1 MNYDLYKKLYEKNAE
16 FFKARPVLIKALP
29 WADKVVSGFFFV
41 AYATLCLY
49 IIMQKVSVDAYMGVF
64 FPPLLCLLMVSV
76 LRIAVERPRP
86 YTEQG
91 ANVTPLVEKKRG
103 DMQSFPSRHVAS
115 AVVIA
120 SVFSPFFPTV
130 AWGLYFLSAVLAYL
144 RFSMG
149 FHYPSDLLA
158 GGLIGLFAGFILSLF

>member
-1 MNYDLYKKLYEKNAE
+1 MKYDLYKKLYEKNAE
-16 FFKARPVLIKALP
+16 FYKARPILIKALP
-29 WADKVVSGFFFV
+29 WADKAVSGMFFV

-49 IIMQKVSVDAYMGVF
+49 VIMQKVSVDAYMGVL
-64 FPPLLCLLMVSV
+64 FPPLLCLLMVTV
-76 LRIAVERPRP
+76 LRMAVERPRP

-91 ANVTPLVEKKRG
+91 AHITPLVEKKHG

-120 SVFSPFFPTV
+120 SVFLPFFPN
-130 AWGLYFLSAVLAYL
+130 AAYGLYFLSGVLAYL

-149 FHYPSDLLA
+149 FHYPSDLFT
-158 GGLIGLFAGFILSLF
+158 GGLVGLFAGFILCVF